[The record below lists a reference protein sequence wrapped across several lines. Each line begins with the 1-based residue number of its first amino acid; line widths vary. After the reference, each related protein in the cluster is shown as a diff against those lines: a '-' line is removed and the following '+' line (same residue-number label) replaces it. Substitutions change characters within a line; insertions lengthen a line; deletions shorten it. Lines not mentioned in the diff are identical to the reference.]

1 MRALFIDAKDAKAK
15 PWRKWLLAAGLV
27 LSAVLLSVSDLAWVN
42 QAQTGLQQWVSRIG
56 HDPAPTV
63 VVEPVQPLVAA
74 AASAEPAASDAASGA
89 ASDASNQAA
98 TQAAQTVHD
107 ASPVAPQPSEEAL
120 RQEQITAFVAQWAT
134 SWSAKDLDSYFYAYA
149 DQFQPEGKKSHTE
162 WVKERKQRI
171 ASKSKIAVQVKQ
183 LVIEP
188 LDAHQMRA
196 NFNQI
201 YEADGLQSSTLKT
214 LHLTRQEGVWKITR
228 EFTP

>member
-15 PWRKWLLAAGLV
+15 PWRKWLLAAALV
-27 LSAVLLSVSDLAWVN
+27 LSAVLLSVGDLAWVN
-42 QAQTGLQQWVSRIG
+42 HAQTGLQHWVSRIG
-56 HDPAPTV
+56 QDPAPTV
-63 VVEPVQPLVAA
+63 VVEPVQPLVVA
-74 AASAEPAASDAASGA
+74 AASAEAAASDT
-89 ASDASNQAA
+89 ASDAS
-98 TQAAQTVHD
+98 TQAAQAAQAVSE
-107 ASPVAPQPSEEAL
+107 ASPVAPQPSEEVQ
-120 RQEQITAFVAQWAT
+120 RQEQITALVAQWAA

-149 DQFQPEGKKSHTE
+149 DQFQPEGKKSHTD

-214 LHLTRQEGVWKITR
+214 LHLSRQEGVWKITR

>member
-1 MRALFIDAKDAKAK
+1 MRALFIQNQDPKAK
-15 PWRKWLLAAGLV
+15 PWLKWLLAAFV
-27 LSAVLLSVSDLAWVN
+27 VSAVLLSVSDLAWVN
-42 QAQTGLQQWVSRIG
+42 QAQTDLRQWVGLVNR
-56 HDPAPTV
+56 DPAPTV
-63 VVEPVQPLVAA
+63 VVEPVQPLVVA
-74 AASAEPAASDAASGA
+74 AASAEPAASDAASE
-89 ASDASNQAA
+89 ASTQA
-98 TQAAQTVHD
+98 TQASQAVND
-107 ASPVAPQPSEEAL
+107 PPPVAPQPSEEAQ
-120 RQEQITAFVAQWAT
+120 RQEQIKVFVAQWAT

-149 DQFQPEGKKSHTE
+149 DQFQPEGKKSHAE

-188 LDAHQMRA
+188 LDASQMRA

-214 LHLTRQEGVWKITR
+214 LHLSRQEGVWKITR

>member
-74 AASAEPAASDAASGA
+74 AAAAEAAASDA
-89 ASDASNQAA
+89 ASDASNQVA
-98 TQAAQTVHD
+98 TQAAAQAVHD

>member
-1 MRALFIDAKDAKAK
+1 MPAQAKAK
-15 PWRKWLLAAGLV
+15 PWRKWLLAAAVLV
-27 LSAVLLSVSDLAWVN
+27 SAVLLSVSDLAWVN
-42 QAQTGLQQWVSRIG
+42 QAQTSLQQWVERIG
-56 HDPAPTV
+56 DDPAPTV
-63 VVEPVQPLVAA
+63 VVEPVQPQVAVA
-74 AASAEPAASDAASGA
+74 SAPETAASE
-89 ASDASNQAA
+89 A
-98 TQAAQTVHD
+98 TQDT
-107 ASPVAPQPSEEAL
+107 PTVAPQPNEEAL
-120 RQEQITAFVAQWAT
+120 RQEQITALVTQWAA

-171 ASKSKIAVQVKQ
+171 ASKSKITVQVKQ

-188 LDAHQMRA
+188 LDATQMRA

-214 LHLTRQEGVWKITR
+214 LHLSRQEGVWKITR

>member
-1 MRALFIDAKDAKAK
+1 MRALFIDAKDAKTK

-27 LSAVLLSVSDLAWVN
+27 LSAVLLIVSDLAWVN

-56 HDPAPTV
+56 HDPAPTI
-63 VVEPVQPLVAA
+63 VVEPVQPLVA
-74 AASAEPAASDAASGA
+74 AASAEPAASDAAS
-89 ASDASNQAA
+89 DASNQVA
-98 TQAAQTVHD
+98 TQAAAQAVHD
-107 ASPVAPQPSEEAL
+107 ASPVAPQPSEEAQ

-188 LDAHQMRA
+188 LDAHQMRT

>member
-15 PWRKWLLAAGLV
+15 PWRKWLLAVAV
-27 LSAVLLSVSDLAWVN
+27 VVSAVILSAGDLAWVN
-42 QAQTGLQQWVSRIG
+42 HSQTGLQQWVERLG

-63 VVEPVQPLVAA
+63 VVESVQPQVAIA
-74 AASAEPAASDAASGA
+74 APAEPAASDAAS
-89 ASDASNQAA
+89 DASTPGT
-98 TQAAQTVHD
+98 TQAVSD
-107 ASPVAPQPSEEAL
+107 ASPVAPQPSEEAQ
-120 RQEQITAFVAQWAT
+120 RQEQITAFVAQWAA

-162 WVKERKQRI
+162 WVKERRQRI

-188 LDAHQMRA
+188 LDATQMRA

-214 LHLTRQEGVWKITR
+214 LHLSRQEGVWKITR

>member
-15 PWRKWLLAAGLV
+15 PWRKWLLAAALV
-27 LSAVLLSVSDLAWVN
+27 LSAVLLSVGDLAWVN
-42 QAQTGLQQWVSRIG
+42 HAQTVSQHWVSRIG
-56 HDPAPTV
+56 QDPAPTV
-63 VVEPVQPLVAA
+63 VVEPVQPLVAV
-74 AASAEPAASDAASGA
+74 AASAEAA
-89 ASDASNQAA
+89 ASDASTQASQASQA
-98 TQAAQTVHD
+98 TQAVSE
-107 ASPVAPQPSEEAL
+107 ASPVAPQPSEEVQ
-120 RQEQITAFVAQWAT
+120 RQEQITALVAQWAA

-149 DQFQPEGKKSHTE
+149 DQFQPEGKKSHTD

-188 LDAHQMRA
+188 LDATQMRA

-214 LHLTRQEGVWKITR
+214 LHLSRQEGVWKINR

>member
-1 MRALFIDAKDAKAK
+1 MRALFIDTKDAKAK
-15 PWRKWLLAAGLV
+15 PWRKWVLAAGLV

-42 QAQTGLQQWVSRIG
+42 QAQTGWQQWVERIS

-63 VVEPVQPLVAA
+63 VVEQVQPLVAA
-74 AASAEPAASDAASGA
+74 SSAEPAASDAS
-89 ASDASNQAA
+89 
-98 TQAAQTVHD
+98 TQAASEGINSALH
-107 ASPVAPQPSEEAL
+107 VAPQPSEEAQ
-120 RQEQITAFVAQWAT
+120 RQEQIAAFVTQWAA

-188 LDAHQMRA
+188 LDASQMRA

-214 LHLTRQEGVWKITR
+214 LHLSRQEGVWKITR

>member
-1 MRALFIDAKDAKAK
+1 VRALFIDTKDAKAK
-15 PWRKWLLAAGLV
+15 PWRKWLLAGGLV
-27 LSAVLLSVSDLAWVN
+27 VSAVLLSVSDLAWVN
-42 QAQTGLQQWVSRIG
+42 QAQSGLQQWVERINQ
-56 HDPAPTV
+56 DPAPTV
-63 VVEPVQPLVAA
+63 VVESVQPQVAIA
-74 AASAEPAASDAASGA
+74 TSPEPAASEAIH
-89 ASDASNQAA
+89 N
-98 TQAAQTVHD
+98 TP
-107 ASPVAPQPSEEAL
+107 PVAPQPSEEEQ
-120 RQEQITAFVAQWAT
+120 RQEQIAALVTQWAA

-171 ASKSKIAVQVKQ
+171 ASKSKIAVQVNQ

-188 LDAHQMRA
+188 LDANQMRA

-214 LHLTRQEGVWKITR
+214 LHLSRQEGVWKITR